1 MQENRNVEDTNI
13 DLVIKGENHAND
25 FSLEQLINRKS
36 KEGLKDIEAE
46 IIRLKADLNLKDN
59 RTNEDYLKIVEEI
72 RALRVLQNGL
82 KYKNSL

>member
-36 KEGLKDIEAE
+36 KEGLKDIGAE

>member
-1 MQENRNVEDTNI
+1 MQEDKNVEDTNI

-46 IIRLKADLNLKDN
+46 IIRLKSDLVGNNIKLNK
-59 RTNEDYLKIVEEI
+59 DYLKIVEEI

>member
-1 MQENRNVEDTNI
+1 MQEDKNVEDTNI

-36 KEGLKDIEAE
+36 KEGLKDVEAE
-46 IIRLKADLNLKDN
+46 IIRLKADLSVKEPNK
-59 RTNEDYLKIVEEI
+59 DYLKIVEEI

-82 KYKNSL
+82 KYRNSL